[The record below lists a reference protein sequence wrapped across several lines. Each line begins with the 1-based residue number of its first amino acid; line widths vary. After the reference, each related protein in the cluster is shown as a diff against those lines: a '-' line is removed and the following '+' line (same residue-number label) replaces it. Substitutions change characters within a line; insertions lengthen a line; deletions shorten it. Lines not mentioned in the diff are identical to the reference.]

1 MLLFYNFKIVNY
13 CLQIYFKFDLTYFL
27 FEGNSHMENFN
38 VGFAS
43 RMQEVVDIL
52 KSVSELAR
60 RVGVAYPT
68 ASKWVKDGAEP
79 GAENLIKIADAAQVS
94 LLWLAKGQGPKFEKD
109 RENNHKDCYAT
120 LSNPLSVNTGAHLS
134 ESSCDYAGRSNE
146 IYAGD
151 YAFIPE
157 YSLQNS
163 YEINASESN
172 VLCTFAFNRIWL
184 KNILNVD
191 PQKLSTFII
200 KDDSMAGI
208 LNHGD
213 HVLINHDKKEGG
225 DGLYVLRIG
234 NNIQVKRTQLKP
246 NNQLLVTS
254 ANKEYEAFTIDLNN
268 PEENFE
274 IIGKVEWYCRKI

>member
-1 MLLFYNFKIVNY
+1 M
-13 CLQIYFKFDLTYFL
+13 
-27 FEGNSHMENFN
+27 
-38 VGFAS
+38 
-43 RMQEVVDIL
+43 
-52 KSVSELAR
+52 
-60 RVGVAYPT
+60 
-68 ASKWVKDGAEP
+68 
-79 GAENLIKIADAAQVS
+79 
-94 LLWLAKGQGPKFEKD
+94 
-109 RENNHKDCYAT
+109 
-120 LSNPLSVNTGAHLS
+120 
-134 ESSCDYAGRSNE
+134 
-146 IYAGD
+146 
-151 YAFIPE
+151 
-157 YSLQNS
+157 QNS
-163 YEINASESN
+163 YEINANESN